1 MRPLRVILIKPSKYG
16 LEGSVERFKKG
27 FLPNA
32 TLYHIA
38 ALTPAHIGNVPVTV
52 HLVDEY
58 VWQDLDYLRWLQSDP
73 DVTTLV
79 ALVGVQS
86 HQFHRAL
93 DLAAYA
99 RHHGVRH
106 CVIGGPH
113 AMTCDTTM
121 LQGRG
126 VSFAL
131 AEAELIWQHILD
143 DALAGELQP
152 VYGAN
157 QRWAEKLPGTVI
169 NPPGAVDLARYA
181 IPMLGLYPVRG
192 CPYRCNFCSVIKI
205 SGRQVRSPSIDSTLE
220 SLRRAKRGG
229 VEMIFFVSD
238 NFNKFP
244 AVRELLQ
251 AMIDERL
258 GLPFMCQCDTQ
269 IAKDPELVELLGRAG
284 CCQMFVGV
292 ESFNRKTLKAAGKHH
307 NHPEQYA
314 EVIRLCK
321 QASIRSHF
329 SNIIGFPDD
338 DEAEIQHHLD
348 VLKELRPT
356 VASFFVLTPIP
367 GTEQYDDFRKAGRI
381 TERNLD
387 RFDTTCSTWSH
398 PILSAKRLDDLLYHC
413 YVSYCGFLLKTGR
426 LSIQEQRL
434 AVFQRLQAAQRMHP
448 MSGGFDRLR
457 MDTAADYANLRRAA
471 YDIDLVPLPDSLL
484 LSGKDEALNRRIDW
498 SVQRPLENVTS

>member
-1 MRPLRVILIKPSKYG
+1 MTQLRVVLIKPSKYG
-16 LEGSVERFKKG
+16 LDGSVERFKKG

-38 ALTPAHIGNVPVTV
+38 ALTPARIGDVPVTV

-58 VWQDLDYLRWLQSDP
+58 VWQDLDYLRWLHRDP
-73 DVTTLV
+73 DVITLV

-93 DLAAYA
+93 DLAAYT

-113 AMTCDTTM
+113 AMTCDTTS

-131 AEAELIWQHILD
+131 AEAELIWQQILD
-143 DALAGELQP
+143 DAVAGELQP
-152 VYGAN
+152 LYGRN
-157 QRWAEKLPGTVI
+157 QRWAEKLPDTVI
-169 NPPGAVDLARYA
+169 NPPSAGELARYTA
-181 IPMLGLYPVRG
+181 PMLGLYPVRG
-192 CPYRCNFCSVIKI
+192 CPYKCNFCSVIKI
-205 SGRQVRSPSIDSTLE
+205 AGRQVRSPQIESTLE

-229 VEMIFFVSD
+229 VEMIIFASD

-244 AVRELLQ
+244 TVRELLQ
-251 AMIDERL
+251 AMIDERF
-258 GLPFMCQCDTQ
+258 GLQFFCQCDTQ

-284 CCQMFVGV
+284 CLEIFVGV

-307 NHPEQYA
+307 NHPEHYV
-314 EVIRLCK
+314 EIVRLCQ
-321 QASIRSHF
+321 QAAIRPHF
-329 SNIIGFPDD
+329 SNIIGFPND
-338 DEAEIQHHLD
+338 DEAEIRHHLD
-348 VLKELRPT
+348 VLKGLRPT

-367 GTEQYDDFRKAGRI
+367 GTEQYDDFRKAGSI

-387 RFDTTCSTWSH
+387 RFDGTCPTWRH
-398 PILSAKRLDDLLYHC
+398 PILSAKQLDDLLYHC
-413 YVSYCGFLLKTGR
+413 YVSYYGFLLKTGG
-426 LSIQEQRL
+426 LSREEQQQAIYHRYT
-434 AVFQRLQAAQRMHP
+434 AAQRMHP
-448 MSGGFDRLR
+448 LAGGVDRLR
-457 MDTAADYANLRRAA
+457 VDTAADYAALRRAA
-471 YDIDLVPLPDSLL
+471 YDIDLVPLPESLA

-498 SVQRPLENVTS
+498 RVQRPVELVTP